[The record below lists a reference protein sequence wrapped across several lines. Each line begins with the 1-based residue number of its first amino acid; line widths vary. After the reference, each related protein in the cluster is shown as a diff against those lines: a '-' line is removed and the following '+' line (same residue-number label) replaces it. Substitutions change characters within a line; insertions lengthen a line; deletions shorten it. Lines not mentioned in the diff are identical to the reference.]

1 MIRIPEAG
9 RFEFRLA
16 DGAANPYL
24 LPAALIAS
32 GLDGIKHQREAG
44 KRYDNNSYTDPLPFG
59 TVKQLPANLLD
70 ALRCLD
76 ANTILPDAL
85 GSEFVQSYIKLKQRE
100 WNDYSTR
107 ISPWELENTLD
118 C

>member
-32 GLDGIKHQREAG
+32 GLDGIKHKRDTGQ
-44 KRYDNNSYTDPLPFG
+44 RYDNNSYTDPLPFG

-70 ALRCLD
+70 ALRCLE
-76 ANTILPDAL
+76 ANMILPEAL
-85 GSEFVQSYIKLKQRE
+85 GTEFIKSYIKLKHYE

-107 ISPWELENTLD
+107 ISAWESEHTLD